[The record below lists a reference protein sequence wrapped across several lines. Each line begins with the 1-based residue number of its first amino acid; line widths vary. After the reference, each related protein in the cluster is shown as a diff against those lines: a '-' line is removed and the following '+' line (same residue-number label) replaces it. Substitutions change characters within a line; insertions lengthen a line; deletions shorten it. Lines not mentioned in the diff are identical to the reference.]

1 MANVSIALTP
11 LVINTRSNDLI
22 ASGTSVPI
30 NDTFDIDAKG
40 KTDDLII
47 FLESTDA
54 NAPVVTFNAGVD
66 PPSKREGLGN
76 LAVNLATLDARI
88 LQLEGGRFIQANGKI
103 TGSVATG
110 ITRITAFRTSRR
122 W

>member
-1 MANVSIALTP
+1 MANVNIALTP
-11 LVINTRSNDLI
+11 LVINTRSADMVG
-22 ASGTSVPI
+22 AGTSVPI
-30 NDTFDIDAKG
+30 NDTFTIDAKG

-47 FLESTDA
+47 LLESTDA

-66 PPSKREGLGN
+66 PPSKREGIGS
-76 LAVNLATLDARI
+76 LAINLATLDVRV
-88 LQLEGGRFIQANGKI
+88 LQLEGGRFIQQGGTI
-103 TGSVATG
+103 TGTVTVG